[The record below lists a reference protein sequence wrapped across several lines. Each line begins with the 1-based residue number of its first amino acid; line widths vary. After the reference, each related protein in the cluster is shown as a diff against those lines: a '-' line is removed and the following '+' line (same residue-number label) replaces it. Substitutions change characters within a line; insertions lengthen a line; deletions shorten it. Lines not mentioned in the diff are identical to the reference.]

1 MQQFYL
7 LSINHTNIELKVNF
21 YHSIVSALSVQ
32 CNCQLNWFILSTTM
46 IHFNHQFLFCENEW
60 DEKFQVSSF
69 KLRFK
74 WKPKSRK
81 FFWVQKI
88 CILYIWIETR
98 LGTSRKNIGFCLS
111 FFLSF
116 LKSRDIVFNCW
127 NLIWHT
133 KNEKKEIR
141 TKKRIYIRYTIK
153 ENNRQ
158 KDIRTKKRIDRK

>member
-1 MQQFYL
+1 MFWHQHKVASNAAVVCEIKIALQQFYL
-7 LSINHTNIELKVNF
+7 LSTQSHKYELKVNF
-21 YHSIVSALSVQ
+21 YHSIVCAISVQ

-60 DEKFQVSSF
+60 VEKFQASSF

-81 FFWVQKI
+81 FFW
-88 CILYIWIETR
+88 
-98 LGTSRKNIGFCLS
+98 GSKNLHFVHLDWNKVRYFTEKYWFLS

-141 TKKRIYIRYTIK
+141 I
-153 ENNRQ
+153 
-158 KDIRTKKRIDRK
+158 KKRIDRK